1 MRKLTLKRL
10 LQDAFQEEIDTIPQP
25 GRTVDCLGF
34 EDARRLAD
42 GLLPL
47 SDDLRAHLRTCT
59 HCEKLLKAFRQTMPI
74 STTTSMVMGQWPGE
88 MLTKLERWVRDTVAR
103 EQRECATAASFDAD
117 GALHVRMS
125 GLAERGAVI
134 VYLVWNDQELALT
147 EGAVRDGALTIDDA
161 KPRIRL
167 TNLDIPAALLRIR
180 PISMP
185 V

>member
-10 LQDAFQEEIDTIPQP
+10 LQEAFLEEIDTIPQP

-47 SDDLRAHLRTCT
+47 SDDLRAHLRTCA
-59 HCEKLLKAFRQTMPI
+59 HCEKLLKAFRQTMPVA
-74 STTTSMVMGQWPGE
+74 TTTSMMMGQWPRE
-88 MLTKLERWVRDTVAR
+88 MLTKLEHWVRETVAR
-103 EQRECATAASFDAD
+103 EQRECATAASFDAE
-117 GALHVRMS
+117 GALRVRMS
-125 GLAERGAVI
+125 GLTERGAVI

-147 EGAVRDGALTIDDA
+147 EGTVQDGTLTIDDA
-161 KPRIRL
+161 SPRIRL
-167 TNLDIPAALLRIR
+167 TNLEIPAVLLRIR

>member
-10 LQDAFQEEIDTIPQP
+10 LQEAVLEEIDTIPGP
-25 GRTVDCLGF
+25 GHTVDCLGF

-47 SDDLRAHLRTCT
+47 SDDIGAHLRTCA
-59 HCEKLLKAFRQTMPI
+59 HCAKLLKAFRQTMP
-74 STTTSMVMGQWPGE
+74 STTTSQIMGHWPRE
-88 MLTKLERWVRDTVAR
+88 MLAKLEHWVRETVAR

-117 GALHVRMS
+117 GALHVRLS
-125 GLAERGAVI
+125 GLAERGTVI
-134 VYLVWNDQELALT
+134 VYLIWNDQELALT
-147 EGAVRDGALTIDDA
+147 EGAVRDGTLTIDDA
-161 KPRIRL
+161 TPQIRL